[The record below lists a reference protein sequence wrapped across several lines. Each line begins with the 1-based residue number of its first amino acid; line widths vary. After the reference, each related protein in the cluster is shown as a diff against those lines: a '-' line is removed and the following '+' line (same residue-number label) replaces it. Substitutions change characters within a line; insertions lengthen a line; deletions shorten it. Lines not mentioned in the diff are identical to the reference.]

1 MAKDI
6 SEHGALMNGRMKAV
20 REALGMSQ
28 ANFAEDAGIGLG
40 VIRNIDYNKTEP
52 NPLFFNILIAHYSI
66 NEAWL
71 ETGEG
76 SMFREK
82 SRDEEIAEWAA
93 SLGDVGNEFKRRF
106 VYALTR
112 LDEDG
117 WEVIERFAQ
126 TLYDEQMAE
135 NEQTKKD
142 EGK

>member
-1 MAKDI
+1 MQDRI
-6 SEHGALMNGRMKAV
+6 LFEIC
-20 REALGMSQ
+20 REFDV
-28 ANFAEDAGIGLG
+28 NRE
-40 VIRNIDYNKTEP
+40 
-52 NPLFFNILIAHYSI
+52 
-66 NEAWL
+66 WL
-71 ETGEG
+71 ETGDGE
-76 SMFREK
+76 MFRVK

-135 NEQTKKD
+135 NEQTKQD